1 MQKNIVKDIRGL
13 SSGKVAGLIG
23 ALLFIVLVGAL
34 GPTMFG
40 NLTISGA
47 PAWVSTTLPIVV
59 GAGLVMA
66 VWRMFR

>member
-1 MQKNIVKDIRGL
+1 MAGL
-13 SSGKVAGLIG
+13 SNAKVAGLVG

-34 GPTMFG
+34 GPTMFQ

-47 PAWVSTTLPIVV
+47 PTWVSTTLPIIV

-66 VWRMFR
+66 VWRTFR

>member
-1 MQKNIVKDIRGL
+1 MNKKGL
-13 SSGKVAGLIG
+13 GGGKIAMLVG
-23 ALLFIVLVGAL
+23 ALIFIVLVGAL

-40 NLTISGA
+40 DLNITGA

-66 VWRMFR
+66 VYRVFR